1 MVNTR
6 GTHKRRRL
14 PAALY
19 LCYLL
24 VAVLAFTGASV
35 AGYKTENS
43 GGDSARVARFAVTAA
58 PETDQRE
65 NLTLDSESPS
75 AEYKFTVSNADAN
88 GVNETATRYSVVV
101 TLPDALPSGVT
112 MKLTRGTGTTATEIT
127 SVISNS
133 SKTYTFSD
141 GGMLFAAADPRP
153 DTYTLTFTADSSA
166 VSSELNGINI
176 TVNAEQVD

>member
-43 GGDSARVARFAVTAA
+43 GDDSARVARFEVTAA
-58 PETDQRE
+58 PVEGQNTE
-65 NLTLDSESPS
+65 FNLNSTTMSDS
-75 AEYKFTVSNADAN
+75 YRFTVTS
-88 GVNETATRYSVVV
+88 GSETAVSYDVVV
-101 TLPDALPSGVT
+101 TVPDGQTMPNGVT
-112 MKLTRGTGTTATEIT
+112 VSLKNGDTTTVSRKDGETGR
-127 SVISNS
+127 V
-133 SKTYTFSD
+133 YTFPNA
-141 GGMLFAAADPRP
+141 GIFKAASP
-153 DTYTLTFTADSSA
+153 DTQNLTLTFTAGTGASSGS
-166 VSSELNGINI
+166 VSGIS
-176 TVNAEQVD
+176 VDVVATQID

>member
-43 GGDSARVARFAVTAA
+43 GDDSARVARFEVTAA
-58 PETDQRE
+58 PVNGQSTEF
-65 NLTLDSESPS
+65 TLNSTTKSGN
-75 AEYKFTVSNADAN
+75 YRFTVTN
-88 GVNETATRYSVVV
+88 GSETAVSYDVVV
-101 TLPDALPSGVT
+101 TVPDGKSLPNGVT
-112 MKLTRGTGTTATEIT
+112 VSLKNGDKPVSGQVGTTGR
-127 SVISNS
+127 V
-133 SKTYTFSD
+133 YTFSNA
-141 GGMLFAAADPRP
+141 GKFEAASPAEQ
-153 DTYTLTFTADSSA
+153 TLTLTFTAVTGASSGS
-166 VSSELNGINI
+166 VSGIS
-176 TVNAEQVD
+176 VDVVATQID

>member
-43 GGDSARVARFAVTAA
+43 GNDSARVARFEVTAA
-58 PETDQRE
+58 PVNGQSTEV
-65 NLTLDSESPS
+65 TLNSTTKSGN
-75 AEYKFTVSNADAN
+75 YRFTVTN
-88 GVNETATRYSVVV
+88 GSETAVSYDVVV
-101 TLPDALPSGVT
+101 TVPDGKSLPNGVT
-112 MKLTRGTGTTATEIT
+112 VSLKNGDKPVSGQVGTTGR
-127 SVISNS
+127 V
-133 SKTYTFSD
+133 YTFSNA
-141 GGMLFAAADPRP
+141 GKFEAASQAEQ
-153 DTYTLTFTADSSA
+153 TLTLTFAAGSGASSGS
-166 VSSELNGINI
+166 VSGIS
-176 TVNAEQVD
+176 VDVVATQID

>member
-43 GGDSARVARFAVTAA
+43 GDDSARVARFEVTAA
-58 PETDQRE
+58 PVERQSTE
-65 NLTLDSESPS
+65 FKLDATRLSDSYS
-75 AEYKFTVSNADAN
+75 FTVTN
-88 GVNETATRYSVVV
+88 GSETAVSYDVVV
-101 TLPDALPSGVT
+101 TVPDGKSLPNGVT
-112 MKLTRGTGTTATEIT
+112 VSLKNGDATVSGQVDTTG
-127 SVISNS
+127 SV
-133 SKTYTFSD
+133 YTFPNA
-141 GGMLFAAADPRP
+141 GIFKAASP
-153 DTYTLTFTADSSA
+153 DTQNLTLTFTAGTGASSGS
-166 VSSELNGINI
+166 VSGISVEVVATQI
-176 TVNAEQVD
+176 D